1 MQRFLYFL
9 DQNRKHVEARN
20 QIENRYPADFA
31 VLWWKCQK
39 QPPEVF
45 YKKAVLKNFAI
56 FPVTHLHLQSLF
68 IKKRFQHSCFP
79 VKFTKFLKIPFL
91 QNTPGDCFCAFWPIN
106 PFKVNVAMQ
115 QTSIYWFLC
124 DGNINPKWVS
134 NKLLNTFLR
143 LRCVETL

>member
-45 YKKAVLKNFAI
+45 YKKAVLKNFATSARI
-56 FPVTHLHLQSLF
+56 TVLESPFRNLKDLKLKTPNM
-68 IKKRFQHSCFP
+68 CFP
-79 VKFTKFLKIPFL
+79 V
-91 QNTPGDCFCAFWPIN
+91 
-106 PFKVNVAMQ
+106 
-115 QTSIYWFLC
+115 
-124 DGNINPKWVS
+124 NIVK
-134 NKLLNTFLR
+134 FLR
-143 LRCVETL
+143 LPILKNICQRLFFDCSNGSLLHGPKVSSSILYDGVRLQDPSHEANF